1 MGVSEKLMKLKM
13 EVLPVCGLKKITE
26 FFVSAVTVLTLMS
39 ASIFSSFASD
49 VNSELV
55 PDNSVFS
62 ASSVWDKDPNGDG
75 VLDVYD
81 MIYLRRYLSG
91 LSGPTNLDDYDI
103 NSNGLITPFDTWV
116 LEAHLNGI
124 LPANVDDNYTENA
137 VSSAVS
143 SRYYWKHD
151 CNSNVGSSHTV
162 YKIDRPITAYG
173 NTSVSNNV
181 SNESFSSIN
190 SIPSTDYVKLDDNQ
204 AVVFLGMHG
213 TGFIISDHVIA
224 VSYTHLTLPTN

>member
-1 MGVSEKLMKLKM
+1 MGLSEKLKKLKM

-81 MIYLRRYLSG
+81 SIQIQQYLHG
-91 LSGPTNLDDYDI
+91 LIDADNLNEYDI
-103 NSNGLITPFDTWV
+103 NNNGLVTLFDAWV
-116 LEAHLNGI
+116 VNAHLLGI
-124 LPANVDDNYTENA
+124 LPNN
-137 VSSAVS
+137 
-143 SRYYWKHD
+143 K
-151 CNSNVGSSHTV
+151 
-162 YKIDRPITAYG
+162 KINLI
-173 NTSVSNNV
+173 
-181 SNESFSSIN
+181 
-190 SIPSTDYVKLDDNQ
+190 
-204 AVVFLGMHG
+204 MH
-213 TGFIISDHVIA
+213 
-224 VSYTHLTLPTN
+224 